1 MSVTT
6 YLRTNI
12 LAYWW
17 QLLLFIVSANVCGI
31 VPTIFSDVGP
41 TGWYASLDKPGFTPP
56 NAVFLPVW
64 LFLYF
69 SMGLAAFLVW
79 RDGGGFTGKAGLS
92 LRIYIFSLMLNM
104 TWTPVFF
111 NGQSPPAVRKLNLLS
126 RFISTFANIVFVIY
140 SSIASF
146 ARTSPVLFSKLSY

>member
-1 MSVTT
+1 MDVVS

-17 QLLLFIVSANVCGI
+17 QLLLFIVSANLCGI
-31 VPTIFSDVGP
+31 IPSFFSNTSP
-41 TGWYASLDKPGFTPP
+41 SGWYGGLRKPGFTPP
-56 NAVFLPVW
+56 NGAFLPVW
-64 LFLYF
+64 TFLYC

-92 LRIYIFSLMLNM
+92 LRIYILSLIFNA

-111 NGQSPPAVRKLNLLS
+111 NGQSPEGVRKFILS
-126 RFISTFANIVFVIY
+126 
-140 SSIASF
+140 
-146 ARTSPVLFSKLSY
+146 L